1 MSNSIFY
8 RICTAFEVRVR
19 SQSLCAIDLT
29 DLTESSDSSGATSSG
44 AAASM
49 APNTTNKLW
58 TTKEA
63 NACVLTALLLCLVP
77 A

>member
-1 MSNSIFY
+1 M
-8 RICTAFEVRVR
+8 R

-29 DLTESSDSSGATSSG
+29 EPEPGGATTASG
-44 AAASM
+44 GGSGSVSGGAS
-49 APNTTNKLW
+49 APITSNKLW